1 MQISPA
7 GSKIPENQNM
17 STIHRCPENILRM
30 FDEGNKQQGMQEVL
44 DWLQIIVMVK
54 GDVVLMPNP
63 NTGELV
69 SYIFDPEKVIN

>member
-1 MQISPA
+1 
-7 GSKIPENQNM
+7 
-17 STIHRCPENILRM
+17 M